1 MIYSMLKKMD
11 RWWYENNSSMA
22 CRTGWNQT
30 RLRHTVLNFGQSE
43 SEPECSFLDVPVLK
57 GFSDNFTERC
67 IDFSVESISGRGLG
81 TVNILPKGR
90 EKGGSSHVV

>member
-1 MIYSMLKKMD
+1 MQLKDFLNGPYGTPLFHCEIYREANQMIYSMLKKMD

-43 SEPECSFLDVPVLK
+43 SEPECSF
-57 GFSDNFTERC
+57 S
-67 IDFSVESISGRGLG
+67 
-81 TVNILPKGR
+81 
-90 EKGGSSHVV
+90 